1 MSKFQIIKKYI
12 DEYDYYSLLK
22 NGAPADEF
30 DSYALEFAELINVD
44 NTVEAIA
51 GILAER
57 LDRAFGNEVE
67 PEKFI
72 SVAEKIKEAM
82 MNEYG

>member
-1 MSKFQIIKKYI
+1 MSKYQIIKKHI

-22 NGAPADEF
+22 NGAPDDEF
-30 DSYALEFAELINVD
+30 DSYSREFAELINER
-44 NTVEAIA
+44 NTVEEIA
-51 GILAER
+51 VIIAER
-57 LDRAFGNEVE
+57 LERAFGNEVE

-82 MNEYG
+82 MSEI